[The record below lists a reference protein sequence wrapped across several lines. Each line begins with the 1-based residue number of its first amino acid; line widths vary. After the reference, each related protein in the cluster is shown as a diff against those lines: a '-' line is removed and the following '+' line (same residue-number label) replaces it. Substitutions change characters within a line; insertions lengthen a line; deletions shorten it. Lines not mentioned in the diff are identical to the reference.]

1 MKSVIIFT
9 TPSCKYCKMA
19 KDFLKTK
26 NTSYSEIDIVSNPGA
41 QQEMLEKSGQLGVPV
56 IEIDGKI
63 IVGFDQE
70 AINKALL

>member
-1 MKSVIIFT
+1 
-9 TPSCKYCKMA
+9 MA